1 MAETFRE
8 KEKFQFEAVEEDH
21 FVEDKD
27 RLPFFWPFSKL
38 TMLEHTILTLKT
50 IFQKHF
56 QI

>member
-1 MAETFRE
+1 ME